1 MTRSQALIV
10 LALAIGAVAA
20 SPRLHAELV
29 EPPARPAYEA
39 QGKRDPF
46 VPLVRDGRLIAP
58 KGGGEFSSLTLVGIL
73 WDPGGQSI
81 ALINDMAVKA
91 GDVLGDY
98 QVQEIRQ
105 DGVVLMRDGKPV
117 VLQLSFE
124 TAPQAVVSSD
134 KKRRSKR

>member
-1 MTRSQALIV
+1 MMESRLMRLLLV
-10 LALAIGAVAA
+10 LGVMAA
-20 SPRLHAELV
+20 GPRLHAELA

-58 KGGGEFSSLTLVGIL
+58 KGGGEFSTLTLVGIL
-73 WDPGGQSI
+73 WDAGGQSI
-81 ALINDMAVKA
+81 ALINDTAVKA

-124 TAPQAVVSSD
+124 TAPEAVVSSD
-134 KKRRSKR
+134 KKKRRSKR

>member
-1 MTRSQALIV
+1 MTRSQVLIV
-10 LALAIGAVAA
+10 LAIGAAAA
-20 SPRLHAELV
+20 SPRLHAEPV
-29 EPPARPAYEA
+29 EPPGRAAYEA

-81 ALINDMAVKA
+81 ALVNDTAVKA

>member
-1 MTRSQALIV
+1 MTRSQVLII
-10 LALAIGAVAA
+10 LAIGAAAA
-20 SPRLHAELV
+20 SPRLHAEPA
-29 EPPARPAYEA
+29 EPPAYPAYEA
-39 QGKRDPF
+39 QARRDPF

-58 KGGGEFSSLTLVGIL
+58 KGGGEFSTLTLVGIL

-81 ALINDMAVKA
+81 ALINDTAVKA

-124 TAPQAVVSSD
+124 ETTPEAGASSD